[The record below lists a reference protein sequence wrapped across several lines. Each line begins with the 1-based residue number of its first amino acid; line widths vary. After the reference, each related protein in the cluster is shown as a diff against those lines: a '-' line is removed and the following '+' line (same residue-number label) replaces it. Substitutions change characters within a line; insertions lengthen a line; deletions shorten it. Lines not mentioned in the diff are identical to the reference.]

1 MNLHDRY
8 RQSEEI
14 IPQWQ
19 LLETAEQFEAAIA
32 LSHQKPVVFFKHST
46 RCGISAHAKYR
57 LEQDW
62 SFSPEE
68 LELFY
73 LDLIAYRPIS
83 NQIAHVLHVVHQSPQ
98 VIMVRNGKAVF
109 DTSHHSISISGLRT
123 ALEAIG

>member
-1 MNLHDRY
+1 MSLLDRY
-8 RQSEEI
+8 RQSEEV

-19 LLETAEQFEAAIA
+19 VLETMEQFDAAMA

-62 SFSPEE
+62 SFASDE

-73 LDLIAYRPIS
+73 LDLISFRPIS
-83 NQIAHVLHVVHQSPQ
+83 NHLAQVLHVVHQSPQ

-109 DTSHHSISISGLRT
+109 DTSHHSISISGLRA
-123 ALEAIG
+123 ALDAIG

>member
-1 MNLHDRY
+1 MSLNDRY
-8 RQSEEI
+8 RQSEEV

-19 LLETAEQFEAAIA
+19 LLETAEQFDAALA

-73 LDLIAYRPIS
+73 LDLLEYRPIS
-83 NQIAHVLHVVHQSPQ
+83 NQIAQVLNVVHQSPQ
-98 VIMVRNGKAVF
+98 VIMVRDGKVVF
-109 DTSHHSISISGLRT
+109 DTSHHSISTAGLRA
-123 ALEAIG
+123 ALES